1 MKTIFT
7 RSLLTIGTA
16 LTVSS
21 AVAETP
27 VSPVKSDSKHH
38 EGFYA
43 TLGIGPSFGHIHD
56 DYKGSGE
63 YSTLSYSGKW
73 DGTGVA
79 VDLRL
84 GGSVIPDLII
94 TGDITSRAITSPSF
108 KSDNFNG
115 TTDNSVSISEVT
127 YGVGV
132 TRYFMPYDF
141 YVGATVGA
149 GAFVLQ
155 HNDGGNLE
163 NSTSVRSDFGFS
175 GILRAGK
182 SWRLGRNWSIGAG
195 LGYGIT
201 NTSTSDNTGKED
213 MRSSRMF
220 ALVTCSF
227 H

>member
-1 MKTIFT
+1 MKTILT
-7 RSLLTIGTA
+7 RSA
-16 LTVSS
+16 LAICAAFTFSS
-21 AVAETP
+21 AIAENP
-27 VSPVKSDSKHH
+27 VSPVKSEATHH

-43 TLGIGPSFGHIHD
+43 ALGIGPSFGHIHD
-56 DYKGSGE
+56 EYNGSGE
-63 YSTLSYSGKW
+63 YSSLSYSGKW

-79 VDLRL
+79 FDLRL

-94 TGDITSRAITSPSF
+94 TGDITSRAITSPTF
-108 KSDNFNG
+108 KSENISG
-115 TTDNSVSISEVT
+115 TTDNSISISEVT

-132 TRYFMPYDF
+132 TRFFMPYDF

-155 HNDGGNLE
+155 HNEGGDFE

-220 ALVTCSF
+220 AMVTCSF